1 MRGAFVSKAASLTV
15 TAVIGLLGSNPIQA
29 ERRAPNPAAQVQL
42 VVDELKGRL
51 TIPSEVTVLV
61 VASNPLLVSVEPDK
75 GRRGTF
81 VMSFEET
88 FLAQLDPT
96 ELRAVSRT
104 SSVTC
109 GSSRITLIC
118 RPNGSPTMSRC
129 ESSVA
134 RASSRSTA
142 RCGNGAVRRAISFNS
157 WALRS
162 KALTSLV
169 E

>member
-15 TAVIGLLGSNPIQA
+15 IAVIGLLGSNPIQA

-42 VVDELKGRL
+42 VVDELNGRL
-51 TIPSEVTVLV
+51 TIPSEVTVWV

-96 ELRAVSRT
+96 ELRAVIAHELGHVWIFTHHPYLQTERLANEVAMRVVSRQ
-104 SSVTC
+104 SLEKVYSKVWER
-109 GSSRITLIC
+109 G
-118 RPNGSPTMSRC
+118 
-129 ESSVA
+129 
-134 RASSRSTA
+134 
-142 RCGNGAVRRAISFNS
+142 GA
-157 WALRS
+157 
-162 KALTSLV
+162 KGDLV
-169 E
+169 QFLGATQ